1 MQKLLIK
8 LFIKNKDDLNNPDVR
23 RSYGTLA
30 SIFGIVSNLLVSA
43 LKIVFGV
50 LFSLISLVADGMNNL
65 TDGASSLI
73 SLIGFKLSSKPADKD
88 HPFGHAR
95 IEYLTGFI
103 VSFLVALVGL
113 ELIITSIE
121 KILLFEPPLKDEK
134 TFIISLIVLIIS
146 ILIKLYQCLFN
157 LSIGK
162 KIKSTSLIATAS
174 DSRNDVISTAVI
186 LLGLII
192 SYFFHINLD
201 GYLGTLVGLFILISG
216 FKLIIET
223 ADPLLGQKP
232 DKELVK
238 SLVNIIT
245 SHNMILGIHDLQVHS
260 YGPNLFFASLHVEVD
275 ASLDIL
281 LIHDEIDNIEKEC
294 FEKLSINTVIHMDP
308 VVLNDPYTDKVH
320 NDFINIINK
329 FDMNLSIHDF
339 RIVKGPTHTNV
350 LFDIV
355 VPHDKKIKDEKLK
368 ELIQEYASEINKEYI
383 CVIGIDQDYSDFLS
397 QEE

>member
-1 MQKLLIK
+1 
-8 LFIKNKDDLNNPDVR
+8 
-23 RSYGTLA
+23 
-30 SIFGIVSNLLVSA
+30 
-43 LKIVFGV
+43 
-50 LFSLISLVADGMNNL
+50 
-65 TDGASSLI
+65 
-73 SLIGFKLSSKPADKD
+73 
-88 HPFGHAR
+88 
-95 IEYLTGFI
+95 
-103 VSFLVALVGL
+103 
-113 ELIITSIE
+113 
-121 KILLFEPPLKDEK
+121 
-134 TFIISLIVLIIS
+134 
-146 ILIKLYQCLFN
+146 
-157 LSIGK
+157 
-162 KIKSTSLIATAS
+162 
-174 DSRNDVISTAVI
+174 
-186 LLGLII
+186 
-192 SYFFHINLD
+192 
-201 GYLGTLVGLFILISG
+201 
-216 FKLIIET
+216 
-223 ADPLLGQKP
+223 
-232 DKELVK
+232 
-238 SLVNIIT
+238 
-245 SHNMILGIHDLQVHS
+245 MILGIHDLQVHS